1 MNNTNEQPEVIGQI
15 KEGYF
20 LRIHIGDGETDA
32 GVKFE
37 LAQSAG
43 NGAPIVLVGKK
54 AFFLSWDD
62 IVTLAEKAG
71 LFGDIKGNA
80 QQSKILFASII
91 FASREHEQFYNEQ
104 LSKVKRN
111 DCYHRAL
118 IYALG
123 ITEDTRNHFNEIFD
137 IKKDVVLLD
146 SITEGWVTGTTVRL
160 LRLAFNLY
168 TDNTG
173 EEEPEHYTVSQIFG
187 YESITEYM
195 LQAIALRFE

>member
-15 KEGYF
+15 KEGFF
-20 LRIHIGDGETDA
+20 LRIYIGDGETDT
-32 GVKFE
+32 GIKFE
-37 LAQSAG
+37 LAQSTG

-54 AFFLSWDD
+54 AFLLSWDD
-62 IVTLAEKAG
+62 IVSLAEKAG
-71 LFGDIKGNA
+71 LFGEEKQREQETIKFSSP
-80 QQSKILFASII
+80 QHRF
-91 FASREHEQFYNEQ
+91 FYKEQ
-104 LSKVKRN
+104 LARVRTN

-123 ITEDTRNHFNEIFD
+123 ITEDTRKHFNEIFD

-168 TDNTG
+168 TDDTG
-173 EEEPEHYTVSQIFG
+173 EEEPEDYTVSRIFG
-187 YESITEYM
+187 RDSITEYM
-195 LQAIALRFE
+195 LQAVALRFE

>member
-1 MNNTNEQPEVIGQI
+1 MNNTNEQPAIYGQI
-15 KEGYF
+15 KEGFF
-20 LRIHIGDGETDA
+20 LREYVGDGETDG

-37 LAQSAG
+37 LACSVS
-43 NGAPIVLVGKK
+43 NCAPIVLVGKK

-71 LFGDIKGNA
+71 LFGEDKQSEQETIKFSSP
-80 QQSKILFASII
+80 QHRF
-91 FASREHEQFYNEQ
+91 FYKEQ
-104 LSKVKRN
+104 LAKVKTN

-146 SITEGWVTGTTVRL
+146 SITEGWVTGTTARL

-168 TDNTG
+168 TDDTG
-173 EEEPEHYTVSQIFG
+173 EDEPEEYTVSRVFG
-187 YESITEYM
+187 RDSITEYM
-195 LQAIALRFE
+195 LQAVALRFE